1 MKRITN
7 LLLDESFIN
16 FLKGMPALLLL
27 MKENATVTVCHSR
40 TKNIDEVVRRAD
52 IVIAAIGVPQFV
64 CVISSRSFFMIIH
77 DHYFI
82 HFQHIIEFKYMTLT

>member
-1 MKRITN
+1 
-7 LLLDESFIN
+7 
-16 FLKGMPALLLL
+16 MPALLLL

-64 CVISSRSFFMIIH
+64 RIFFQPHLAIFFFSVYLIFFGFGGFYSSHLIRL
-77 DHYFI
+77 
-82 HFQHIIEFKYMTLT
+82 KRNG